1 MAVELVG
8 RRIRNIEV
16 RELIGK
22 GGMGW
27 VYLGFDH
34 ALHRQVALKVIRPAA
49 GLSEENKAR
58 FVREARVLSQLEHVN
73 ICRIYDFLDYNG
85 SEILVLEYVEGKS
98 LSEALKEGLSYRQ
111 RLSIARQ
118 LTEALI
124 AAHGAGIVHRDL
136 KPENVMWVG
145 GGRGADGLVKILD
158 FGLARS
164 LQAGWPVEAQ
174 VAPFEDVPTDVAG
187 RPEPQDEA
195 EEGRDRPKDPEP
207 RMPARA
213 SAPYG
218 SHSEVDKSSQVTR
231 FGRVMGTISYM
242 SPEQARGELITTAS
256 DMFTL
261 GLLFHEIFVGRPA
274 YDPDLPTMEKL
285 ELASLAKIRPI
296 DGVDPALAN
305 LIRRLESPL
314 PDDRPRA
321 VDVLSSLNR
330 IARRPK
336 RRLQIAA
343 AASAAAILMALAFK
357 YTLDLKHGQDL
368 AENALRQARAAQASE
383 RQVTDFLVGVFKL
396 VDPHQSQGTE
406 VTVEQILRRGAE
418 KVETDLKDQ
427 PATQARLLQTLGTVY
442 CNLGEHEEAQDHFRR
457 SVEVLRAVED
467 RPLWL
472 AAALDLRAAEHQHL
486 GFQQEAAGELAES
499 LTIRRRILPPN
510 HPDLALS
517 LALFGRMRYQEGKL
531 EEAKTLFEEA
541 LSILALPE
549 PRLTTDGRH
558 QWARCAVDLAKVWQD
573 SGDPVRAETLMR
585 QALGELKDLL
595 GEDAAEVGEV
605 LEALGRFLV
614 AQERQRE
621 AAPLLQRSLEVRRK
635 ALPPSHP
642 DIEQLALFIRQLD
655 S

>member
-1 MAVELVG
+1 MELVG

-16 RELIGK
+16 RELVGK

-49 GLSEENKAR
+49 GLTEENKAR

-98 LSEALKEGLSYRQ
+98 LSAALKDGLSYRQ
-111 RLSIARQ
+111 RFSIARQ

-136 KPENVMWVG
+136 KPENVMWVAE
-145 GGRGADGLVKILD
+145 GRGAEGLVKILD

-164 LQAGWPVEAQ
+164 LQPNWPVGSPD
-174 VAPFEDVPTDVAG
+174 APFEDVPTEVAG
-187 RPEPQDEA
+187 KPEQEGDSSESEKPKVREPRNSYGEVDEA
-195 EEGRDRPKDPEP
+195 
-207 RMPARA
+207 
-213 SAPYG
+213 
-218 SHSEVDKSSQVTR
+218 SQVTR

-242 SPEQARGELITTAS
+242 SPEQARGEVLTTAS

-285 ELASLAKIRPI
+285 ELASLARIRPI
-296 DGVDPALAN
+296 EGVEPALGN

-336 RRLQIAA
+336 RRLQAVAVGAA
-343 AASAAAILMALAFK
+343 ALILMIFAVK
-357 YTLDLKHGQDL
+357 YTLDLKRGQDL
-368 AENALRQARAAQASE
+368 AESALRQARAAQASE

-396 VDPHQSQGTE
+396 ADPRLSRGSE
-406 VTVEQILRRGAE
+406 VTVEELLRRGAE
-418 KVETDLKDQ
+418 KIQVELADQ
-427 PATQARLLQTLGTVY
+427 PTTQARLLQTLGTVY
-442 CNLGEHEEAQDHFRR
+442 CNLENHAEASQHFRR
-457 SVEVLRAVED
+457 SVEVLRVDPD
-467 RPLWL
+467 RPLLL
-472 AAALDLRAAEHQHL
+472 AAALDLQAAEHQHL
-486 GFQQEAAGELAES
+486 GLEQEAAGELAES
-499 LTIRRRILPPN
+499 LAIRRRNLPPN

-517 LALFGRMRYQEGKL
+517 LALFGRMRHREGKL
-531 EEAKTLFEEA
+531 EEARALFEEA
-541 LSILALPE
+541 LRILALPE
-549 PRLTTDGRH
+549 PRLTEGGRY
-558 QWARCAVDLAKVWQD
+558 QWARCAIEMAKVWDD

-585 QALGELKDLL
+585 QALGELRDLL
-595 GEDAAEVGEV
+595 GEDATEVGEL

-614 AQERQRE
+614 AQDRLPE
-621 AAPLLQRSLEVRRK
+621 AAPLLHRSLEVRRK

-642 DIEQLALFIRQLD
+642 DIEQLALFIGELD

>member
-1 MAVELVG
+1 
-8 RRIRNIEV
+8 
-16 RELIGK
+16 
-22 GGMGW
+22 MGW

-98 LSEALKEGLSYRQ
+98 LSEALKDGLSYRQ
-111 RLSIARQ
+111 RFSIARQ

-164 LQAGWPVEAQ
+164 LQPGWPAETQA
-174 VAPFEDVPTDVAG
+174 APFEDVPTDVAG
-187 RPEPQDEA
+187 RPEPQGDHQPTTA
-195 EEGRDRPKDPEP
+195 GPGD
-207 RMPARA
+207 AGS
-213 SAPYG
+213 SAPPATPVSQGSYG
-218 SHSEVDKSSQVTR
+218 EVDQTSQVTR

-343 AASAAAILMALAFK
+343 ASLAAVILMALAFK
-357 YTLDLKHGQDL
+357 YTLDLKRGQEL
-368 AENALRQARAAQASE
+368 AEDALRQARAAQASE

-406 VTVEQILRRGAE
+406 VTVEQILKRGAE
-418 KVETDLKDQ
+418 KIETELGDQ
-427 PATQARLLQTLGTVY
+427 PTTQARLLQTLGTVY
-442 CNLGEHEEAQDHFRR
+442 CNLGEHGEAQDHFRR

-467 RPLWL
+467 RPLLL
-472 AAALDLRAAEHQHL
+472 AAALDLQAAEHQHL
-486 GFQQEAAGELAES
+486 GAEQEAAGELAES
-499 LTIRRRILPPN
+499 LAIRRRNLPPN

-517 LALFGRMRYQEGKL
+517 LALFGRMRHQEGKL
-531 EEAKTLFEEA
+531 EEAKTLFQEA

-549 PRLTTDGRH
+549 PRLTEDGRY
-558 QWARCAVDLAKVWQD
+558 QWARCAVDLAKVWQEM
-573 SGDPVRAETLMR
+573 GDPVRAETLMR

-614 AQERQRE
+614 AQDRLPE

-642 DIEQLALFIRQLD
+642 DIERLKLFLRELD